1 MENKEMMELE
11 KLVNKL
17 DEVGDDEAA
26 IERVFMDSDCVD
38 NEELTETDLEGVAGG
53 LSEITIIKWLVKNT
67 KLGALTWEGTKIC
80 ARCMYDYAKYG
91 NAYKTY
97 SKSYVNKKCG
107 ELEKAIP
114 GWMKKVG
121 SWGV

>member
-1 MENKEMMELE
+1 MANKEMLELE
-11 KLVNKL
+11 ALVAKL

-26 IERVFMDSDCVD
+26 IENVFMGSTDG
-38 NEELTETDLEGVAGG
+38 EELNEDDLSKVAGG
-53 LSEITIIKWLVKNT
+53 LSEIDIIKWLVKNT
-67 KLGALTWEGTKIC
+67 KLGKLTWQGTKIC
-80 ARCMYDYAKYG
+80 ARCFYDYAKYG
-91 NAYKTY
+91 NPYKTY

-121 SWGV
+121 EWGV